1 MKLRIDDVRI
11 LADGIKAFRLVD
23 PGGAELPEFSPG
35 AHVDLRLGNGLIRQY
50 SLCGDPADRHGYMLG
65 VLREAAGGGG
75 SRYIHDELGVGSMV
89 ETSAPRNNFKL
100 VAAPRYLFVAG
111 GIGVTPILPMLRA
124 ARRSGADF
132 RLFYCTRSP
141 ARTAFREELL
151 AEGGDGS
158 VVIHHDGGD
167 PARGLDFAAL
177 LAAREP
183 GTQLYYCGPPGLMTA
198 IAAAC
203 RHWPADA
210 VHCEHFSARLE
221 EAGVETPP
229 NRAFRVR
236 IAESGVEYEV
246 PADQTIVN
254 VLRRNGVTVD
264 TSCEDGYC
272 GTCMTRYTA
281 GEPEHRDTVLDAE
294 SRRSYVLICCARSK
308 TPVLELD
315 M

>member
-1 MKLRIDDVRI
+1 
-11 LADGIKAFRLVD
+11 
-23 PGGAELPEFSPG
+23 
-35 AHVDLRLGNGLIRQY
+35 
-50 SLCGDPADRHGYMLG
+50 
-65 VLREAAGGGG
+65 
-75 SRYIHDELGVGSMV
+75 
-89 ETSAPRNNFKL
+89 
-100 VAAPRYLFVAG
+100 
-111 GIGVTPILPMLRA
+111 
-124 ARRSGADF
+124 
-132 RLFYCTRSP
+132 
-141 ARTAFREELL
+141 
-151 AEGGDGS
+151 
-158 VVIHHDGGD
+158 
-167 PARGLDFAAL
+167 
-177 LAAREP
+177 
-183 GTQLYYCGPPGLMTA
+183 
-198 IAAAC
+198 
-203 RHWPADA
+203 